1 MLQLTLRN
9 EFQGRRLKSIVIE
22 LGNSSNTGATQVA
35 AKDFL
40 EDYLPFGGRPCLD
53 EVCAAP

>member
-22 LGNSSNTGATQVA
+22 LANSSNTGATQVA

-40 EDYLPFGGRPCLD
+40 EDYLPFGGRAGQQR
-53 EVCAAP
+53 VCVL

>member
-9 EFQGRRLKSIVIE
+9 EFQGRRLKGIVIE
-22 LGNSSNTGATQVA
+22 LANSSNTGATQVA

-40 EDYLPFGGRPCLD
+40 EDYLPFGGR
-53 EVCAAP
+53 AGQ